1 MSSSSYSLAGTIR
14 ALALTAATFSPLAAA
29 QQTIEEIVVIG
40 VTPGSAMSRDAD
52 QIPYNVQSTNAAA
65 LENSQALDLSDF
77 MQNSLASVNINSAQ
91 NNPLQPDVQYRG
103 FTASPLLGLP
113 QGIAVYQN
121 GVRINEPLGDSVNWD
136 LLPESAVSS
145 MDLTSGADPV
155 FGLNT
160 LGGALVINMKNGFN
174 FTGTQIEASTGS
186 WGRTQANFEQGQN
199 FSLSNGSAWGYYL
212 NLSHFEEDGWRDLSD
227 SSASNFYGTLGWRN
241 NERTSVDLIYQLGVS
256 DLVGNGALP
265 VGLMAI
271 ERDAIFTAPDITEND
286 MSMVNIEASHFFS
299 NAVMISGNIFSRS
312 NSTDSFNGDGSEFES
327 CTYSGGAQSLFEEA
341 DDIEDALEDELGIE
355 LDDICDEGDPS
366 ITSFAELED
375 FIEDEAIMAGLDPE
389 DFELEDVINDLSGS
403 GVITDEAINNIS
415 QRKQESEG
423 FNAYITL
430 TDDFFAAD
438 NQLVLGLSYFNGESE
453 FDSVLELADLDP
465 VTRSTEGL
473 GVGTFFDE
481 AVTNIDTQTKT
492 WSLFFK
498 DIWEVSDSLTLTLSG
513 RYNDVEVTL
522 RDRSGERP
530 ELNGDHEFS
539 RFNPGLGFT
548 YGVND
553 ELTIYGSYSESNRVP
568 TPIELACNEGVF
580 ELAREFAIADGEDPD
595 DIEFECRLPNAFL
608 ADPFLEDVVTKS
620 IEAGVRGTIGGI
632 RYQAGVFTATNTDD
646 ILFQTTGR
654 STGLFANVDKTQ
666 RRGFESLLRGNND
679 KLDWYASY
687 SFVSAT
693 FEDEFMVLSPNH
705 PNANDDGELQ
715 VQNGDRLPGL
725 PEHIFKLGS
734 DYQLNEKLSLGM
746 EVIYNSDQ
754 VIRGDESNDLDTVD
768 GYALVNFR
776 ANYAFSSNFS
786 VFARITNAFD
796 TDYENFGLLGESPDE
811 VLPSLADDR
820 PLFLGVGAPRGA
832 WLGLRYSF

>member
-1 MSSSSYSLAGTIR
+1 MSSSSC
-14 ALALTAATFSPLAAA
+14 ALARIVSATFFTAQFLASAALA
-29 QQTIEEIVVIG
+29 QQSLEEILVIG

-113 QGIAVYQN
+113 QGIAVYQD

-136 LLPESAVSS
+136 LLPESAVYS

-160 LGGALVINMKNGFN
+160 LGGALVINMKDGFN
-174 FTGTQIEASTGS
+174 FTGTQVEASAGS
-186 WGRTQANFEQGQN
+186 WGRAQASLEQGQN
-199 FSLSNGSAWGYYL
+199 FALANGSAWDYYL
-212 NLSHFEEDGWRDLSD
+212 NLSHFEEDGWRDLSN
-227 SSASNFYGTLGWRN
+227 SSASNLYGTLGWRN
-241 NERTSVDLIYQLGVS
+241 GETTSLDLIYQAGVS

-265 VGLMAI
+265 VGLVAI
-271 ERDAIFTAPDITEND
+271 ERDAVFTAPDITEND
-286 MSMVNIEASHFFS
+286 MHMVNIKASHMLS
-299 NAVMISGNIFSRS
+299 SAVMISGNIFSRS
-312 NSTDSFNGDGSEFES
+312 NTTDSFNGDGSEFES

-355 LDDICDEGDPS
+355 LDDICEEGDPS

-375 FIEDEAIMAGLDPE
+375 YIENEATMAGLDPE
-389 DFELEDVINDLSGS
+389 DFELEDIIGDLSGT

-415 QRKQESEG
+415 QRKQSSEG
-423 FNAYITL
+423 FNAYVTL
-430 TDDFFAAD
+430 TDDFFAAA
-438 NQLVLGLSYFNGESE
+438 NQLVLGASYFNGESE

-465 VTRSTEGL
+465 DTRSTKGL

-481 AVTNIDTQTKT
+481 AATDIDTQTKT

-498 DIWEVSDSLTLTLSG
+498 DIWEVSDRLTMTLSG
-513 RYNDVEVTL
+513 RYNDVEITL

-548 YGVND
+548 YAAND
-553 ELTIYGSYSESNRVP
+553 RLTLYGSYSESNRVP

-580 ELAREFAIADGEDPD
+580 ELAQQFAIADGEDPD

-608 ADPFLEDVVTKS
+608 ADPFLEDVVIKS
-620 IEAGVRGTIGGI
+620 IETGVRGSFVGI
-632 RYQAGVFTATNTDD
+632 SYQLGIFSATNTDD

-654 STGLFANVDKTQ
+654 STGLFANVDKTR
-666 RRGFESLLRGNND
+666 RRGFESQISASGE
-679 KLDWYASY
+679 KLAWYASY
-687 SFVSAT
+687 SYVSAT

-715 VQNGDRLPGL
+715 VQRGDRLPGL
-725 PEHIFKLGS
+725 PEHIFKLGTN
-734 DYQLNEKLSLGM
+734 YQLSDALSLGADF
-746 EVIYNSDQ
+746 IYNSDQ
-754 VIRGDESNDLDTVD
+754 FMRGDEANELDTVD
-768 GYALVNFR
+768 GYALVNLR
-776 ANYAFSSNFS
+776 ANYSVSDGFS
-786 VFARITNAFD
+786 VFGKITNVFD
-796 TDYENFGLLGESPDE
+796 TKYENFGLLGESPDE
-811 VLPSLADDR
+811 VLPSLTDDR

-832 WLGLRYSF
+832 WLGLRYAF